1 MKMSV
6 ALPKK
11 ILVAVDGSDPSM
23 KAVSYASHLAR
34 LTGARL
40 LFLNVVLIPASS
52 SSQMVEGFRRELMTK
67 SSAILT
73 KSTSSA
79 KMLDVEAQ
87 GKTLETDRSVV
98 EAIVEFS
105 EKESADLI
113 VLDSRG
119 ITRGRLM
126 LGSIA
131 AGTTN
136 LARVPVLVVR

>member
-1 MKMSV
+1 MSV
-6 ALPKK
+6 SLPKK
-11 ILVAVDGSDPSM
+11 ILVAVDGSEQSM
-23 KAVSYASHLAR
+23 KAVSYATRLAR
-34 LTGARL
+34 LTGAKL

-52 SSQMVEGFRRELMTK
+52 SPQMVEGLRRELMTK
-67 SSAILT
+67 SSAVLT

-105 EKESADLI
+105 ERESADLI
-113 VLDSRG
+113 VLGSRG
-119 ITRGRLM
+119 MTMGRLM

-136 LARVPVLVVR
+136 LAHIPVLVVR